1 MRNKEKA
8 FDILN
13 EEMARGLTDPEQD
26 DTDANMIEQMENSIM
41 EKLEKRIDDKIESYK
56 ASVDNNVD
64 NVDNTNSNNSSTDN
78 DDNVGNDNGGNDNGD
93 N

>member
-1 MRNKEKA
+1 MMNKEKA

-13 EEMARGLTDPEQD
+13 EEMARGLVDPDQD

-41 EKLEKRIDDKIESYK
+41 EKLEKKIDEKIESYK
-56 ASVDNNVD
+56 ASVDNSVD
-64 NVDNTNSNNSSTDN
+64 NVDNTNSTDSSTD
-78 DDNVGNDNGGNDNGD
+78 DNNDNGGNGDGD